1 MGGERAEHYWAMEMK
16 SVLVKYRQFETL
28 IPDRRGK
35 GAEHKGEDGRYVE
48 SIIKGT
54 LQKFLPA
61 GLEILTGFI
70 LRSGVESG
78 FSGKKRKK
86 DEDRHSSQLDMIVYD
101 TEHYPVY
108 QRFADTAVVLPE
120 GVIAIISV
128 KKTLYRKEIQH
139 ELRMLHYA
147 AGLCA
152 FGNRKGPFLALVSMC
167 SEPGVSAK
175 QYERKIFQEIKNVIG
190 DLKAPICYESMAGF
204 IGCLK
209 EWTIHKINHSRN
221 KEAEFQMY
229 LHEKDE
235 EHLGIQFLIDGILNV
250 YYAVN
255 GGRKPGYISYPKG
268 KQYSGE
274 ALRIHYDKID
284 SERGIFD
291 GRNI

>member
-1 MGGERAEHYWAMEMK
+1 MGGKRAEYYWAMEMK
-16 SVLVKYRQFETL
+16 SVLAKYRQFETL
-28 IPDRRGK
+28 IPDPGGR

-48 SIIKGT
+48 SILKGT

-78 FSGKKRKK
+78 FSGKKRKH
-86 DEDRHSSQLDMIVYD
+86 DEDKHSSQLDMIVYD

-108 QRFADTAVVLPE
+108 QRFGDTAIVLPE
-120 GVIAIISV
+120 GVIAVISV

-139 ELRMLHYA
+139 ELKMLYYA

-152 FGNRKGPFLALVSMC
+152 FENRKGPFLGLVSMC
-167 SEPGVSAK
+167 GESGVSAEK
-175 QYERKIFQEIKNVIG
+175 YSEKIFQEIQNVIKVSG
-190 DLKAPICYESMAGF
+190 VPVCYESMTGF
-204 IGCLK
+204 IGCLE
-209 EWTIHKINHSRN
+209 EWTIHKTNHPKN
-221 KEAEFQMY
+221 KEAEYQLY

-255 GGRKPGYISYPKG
+255 GRKKPGYISYPKG
-268 KQYSGE
+268 KQYSGK
-274 ALRIHYDKID
+274 AFKIYYDKAD
-284 SERGIFD
+284 SERI
-291 GRNI
+291 